1 MKTYI
6 YMHICAINNWKE
18 IVKRLFDRIRS
29 SGLYEKIDE
38 LRYGLLGEY
47 SCLSDE
53 IFKDPKFHNIL
64 WSSQLNLYESCTINK
79 IWYAAKEEE
88 FNVLYLHSK
97 GVSYNGQD
105 QRFIDLVE
113 YLTYFNVDK
122 HDICMEHLN
131 NGADVVGVN
140 MSNSTMIH
148 YSGNFWWSK
157 SSYINRSTQFCVSY
171 CYQAPEYWITLS
183 RDGTYVN
190 LDSLDGRYYDGI
202 YADVSYKTKP
212 LNIKKYKYTLEI
224 TP

>member
-6 YMHICAINNWKE
+6 YMHICAVNNWRD

-29 SGLYEKIDE
+29 SGLYDKIDQ
-38 LRYGLLGEY
+38 LRYTLLGDH

-53 IFKDPKFHNIL
+53 IFQDPKFHNIVY
-64 WSSQLNLYESCTINK
+64 SPQLDLYESVTLNK
-79 IWYAAKEEE
+79 LWYAAKEEE

-105 QRFIDLVE
+105 QRILNWVE
-113 YLTYFNVDK
+113 FLTYFNIDHHADCLEQLK
-122 HDICMEHLN
+122 EN
-131 NGADVVGVN
+131 DVVGVN
-140 MSNSTMIH
+140 IYNHIMLH

-157 SSYINRSTQFCVSY
+157 SSYLNKSTQYCISY
-171 CYQAPEYWITLS
+171 TYNAPEYWITLS
-183 RDGTYVN
+183 RDGSYIN
-190 LDSLDGRYYDGI
+190 LFHLEQNFALMKLSEDE
-202 YADVSYKTKP
+202 YKNKP